1 MIVLIYSV
9 NGQLLGLYVLHE
21 MKLYT
26 KLKTRLQILIT
37 ISGRV
42 AVTASYSDTFYI
54 TV

>member
-42 AVTASYSDTFYI
+42 AVTASYSDTFYS
-54 TV
+54 